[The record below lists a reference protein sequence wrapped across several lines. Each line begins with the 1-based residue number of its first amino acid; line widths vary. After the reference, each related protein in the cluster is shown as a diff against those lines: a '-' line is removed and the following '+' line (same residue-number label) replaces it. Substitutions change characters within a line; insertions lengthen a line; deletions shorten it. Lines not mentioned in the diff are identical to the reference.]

1 MSLVVPV
8 FDLEGKVVDEMTLP
22 VSIFGAEPNRHL
34 IYLDVKR
41 ILADRRQGTHKTK
54 TRGEVK
60 GSTRKL
66 YRQKGTGRARMGSIR
81 NPIRRGG
88 GTIFGPVPRDYS
100 LRLNK
105 KEKIRARISALSSKA
120 QAGLVAVVD
129 QWKIPTPPK
138 TRFMMQSLSALK
150 LPPKGLILYSATYNP
165 SAYLATRNI
174 PYAEFYPVDTL
185 NTYDVMRAHR
195 IIFEKDAIEKLQTLL
210 A

>member
-8 FDLEGKVVDEMTLP
+8 FDLEGKVTGEMTLP
-22 VSIFGAEPNRHL
+22 ASIFGAQPNTHL

-54 TRGEVK
+54 TRGQVK

-66 YRQKGTGRARMGSIR
+66 YKQKGTGRARMGSIR

-88 GTIFGPVPRDYS
+88 GVIFGPVPRDYS
-100 LRLNK
+100 LKLNK
-105 KEKIRARISALSSKA
+105 KEKIRARISALSAKA
-120 QAGLVAVVD
+120 QTGLITVVD
-129 QWKIPTPPK
+129 QWTIPSPPK
-138 TRFMMQSLSALK
+138 TRFMVQALYTLK

-165 SAYLATRNI
+165 SGYLATRNL
-174 PYAEFYPVDTL
+174 PYADFYPVDML
-185 NTYDVMRAHR
+185 NTYDVMRAQR
-195 IIFEKDAIEKLQTLL
+195 VIFEKNAIEKLQTLL